1 MRLLA
6 AAICFALCGCDSVQA
21 LFSPR
26 ARPASARAEV
36 GMGPWLLDPGAS
48 EVTVAWTTAQ
58 AVTGRVWYLEN
69 RLAQEDAPR
78 TDHRVSLRSLPNDSE
93 VRYRIEAAPDIE
105 GTFHTAPAPH
115 APFRVV
121 VHGDNRT
128 NGGDHALVAR
138 AAAAERARLAIH
150 TGNMV
155 INAADEQLWSR
166 WFSEEAD
173 LLRHTPLVTTVGNH
187 EITDDGASYARYFG
201 NASRPAY
208 HSLDYG
214 PLHIVVLDA
223 YERGAGADPHQ
234 GAMSDAQVA
243 WVEEDLR
250 GVPADKHVWVVVHH
264 GPFAHPAHVRA
275 GHGGNERARLAI
287 QAAARR
293 HPVEAVFAGHEHF
306 YERGEV
312 DGLRYFVVG
321 GGGAPLEDPDPTF
334 PTVESAHKALSF
346 VSLQVC
352 GCHVTGQA
360 KDIAGRVL
368 DSFTLSDC
376 PEPCGAP
383 VAAKGSAP

>member
-1 MRLLA
+1 
-6 AAICFALCGCDSVQA
+6 
-21 LFSPR
+21 
-26 ARPASARAEV
+26 
-36 GMGPWLLDPGAS
+36 MGPWLLDPGAS
-48 EVTVAWTTAQ
+48 EITIAWTTAQ
-58 AVTGRVWYLEN
+58 PVLGRVWYLAD
-69 RLAQEDAPR
+69 RLAQEEAPR
-78 TDHRVSLRSLPNDSE
+78 TDHRVTLRSLPDDGD
-93 VRYRIEAAPDIE
+93 VRYRIEGAPDVE
-105 GTFHTAPAPH
+105 GTFHTAPLPH

-121 VHGDNRT
+121 VYGNNRT

-138 AAAAERARLAIH
+138 AAAAERAQLAIH
-150 TGNMV
+150 TGDMV

-166 WFSEEAD
+166 WFFEETD
-173 LLRHTPLVTTVGNH
+173 LLRHTPLITTVGNH
-187 EITDDGASYARYFG
+187 EITDDGVAYARYFA
-201 NASRPAY
+201 NASRPRY

-214 PLHIVVLDA
+214 PLHLVVLDA

-234 GAMSDAQVA
+234 AAMTDAQLA

-250 GVPADKHVWVVVHH
+250 GVPADKHVWIVVHQ
-264 GPFAHPAHVRA
+264 GPFAHPEHMRP
-275 GHGGNERARLAI
+275 GHGGNERVRLAI

-293 HPVEAVFAGHEHF
+293 HPVEAVFSGHEPF

-334 PTVESAHKALSF
+334 PTVQSAHKALSF

-376 PEPCGAP
+376 AEPCGTP
-383 VAAKGSAP
+383 VAAKGRTP

>member
-1 MRLLA
+1 MRLA
-6 AAICFALCGCDSVQA
+6 AAFCLLLCGCDSVHA

-26 ARPASARAEV
+26 ARAAGSRAEV
-36 GMGPWLLDPGAS
+36 VLGPWLLEPGAS

-58 AVTGRVWYLEN
+58 PVIGRVWYLED
-69 RLAQEDAPR
+69 RLAQEEAPR
-78 TDHRVSLRSLPNDSE
+78 TNHRVKLRSLPNDSE
-93 VRYRIEAAPDIE
+93 VSYRVEGAPDVQ
-105 GTFHTAPAPH
+105 GSFRNAPAPH
-115 APFRVV
+115 AAFRVV
-121 VHGDNRT
+121 VYGANRT

-138 AAAAERARLAIH
+138 AAAAEQARLAIH
-150 TGNMV
+150 TGDMV

-166 WFSEEAD
+166 WFFEESD
-173 LLRHTPLVTTVGNH
+173 LLRHTPLITTVGNH
-187 EITDDGASYARYFG
+187 EITDDGVSYARYFG
-201 NASRPAY
+201 DASRPTY

-214 PLHIVVLDA
+214 PLHLVVLDA
-223 YERGAGADPHQ
+223 YERAAGADPQQ

-250 GVPADKHVWVVVHH
+250 SVPADKHVWVVVHQ
-264 GPFAHPAHVRA
+264 GPFAHPAHMRP
-275 GHGGNERARLAI
+275 GHGGSERVRTAI

-293 HPVEAVFAGHEHF
+293 HPIEAVFAGHEHF

-321 GGGAPLEDPDPTF
+321 GGGAPLEDPDPSF
-334 PTVESAHKALSF
+334 PTVEAAHKALSF

-368 DSFTLSDC
+368 DSFTLSNC
-376 PEPCGAP
+376 AEPCGAP
-383 VAAKGSAP
+383 VAVKGGTQ

>member
-6 AAICFALCGCDSVQA
+6 TAACLALCGCDSVQA

-26 ARPASARAEV
+26 GPPAASRAEV
-36 GMGPWLLDPGAS
+36 AMGPWLLEPGAS

-58 AVTGRVWYLEN
+58 PVAGRVWYLED
-69 RLAQEDAPR
+69 RLAQEEAPR
-78 TDHRVSLRSLPNDSE
+78 TDHRVTLRSLPLDSE
-93 VRYRIEAAPDIE
+93 VRYSVEGSPDVE

-121 VHGDNRT
+121 VYGDNRT

-138 AAAAERARLAIH
+138 AAAAEGARLAIH

-155 INAADEQLWSR
+155 INAADQQLWSR
-166 WFSEEAD
+166 WFIEEAD
-173 LLRHTPLVTTVGNH
+173 LLRQTPLITAVGNH
-187 EITDDGASYARYFG
+187 EITDDGVSYARYFG
-201 NASRPAY
+201 DASRPTY
-208 HSLDYG
+208 RSLDYG
-214 PLHIVVLDA
+214 PLHLVVLDA
-223 YERGAGADPHQ
+223 YERSAGADPRQ

-250 GVPADKHVWVVVHH
+250 GVGADKHVWIVVHQ
-264 GPFAHPAHVRA
+264 GPFAHPAHMRP
-275 GHGGNERARLAI
+275 GHGGSERVRLAI

-293 HPVEAVFAGHEHF
+293 HPIEAVFAGHEHF

-321 GGGAPLEDPDPTF
+321 GGGAPLEDPDPSF

-346 VSLQVC
+346 VSLQIC

-376 PEPCGAP
+376 AEPCGAP
-383 VAAKGSAP
+383 VAAKGRTP